1 MDNIYSAYHYSCK
14 TKEDREACQKYAE
27 EAKKYSVDIFNVLYP
42 VGSIYISTTETCPLA
57 ELGIGTWELV
67 AEDRVLQGAGTRG
80 AVGTELA
87 ESLPNITGNSGTMS
101 GTTTGG
107 TSGQNQF
114 GALSIE
120 KGASSNGA
128 THSAASG
135 NIPYAVTLNASNSS
149 STYQDNAP
157 VQPDAYLV
165 NIFRRVE

>member
-87 ESLPNITGNSGTMS
+87 ESLPNIKGTVGAYTAGTPSGAFYTEGS
-101 GTTTGG
+101 SSKGSAQDGTD
-107 TSGQNQF
+107 
-114 GALSIE
+114 SIS
-120 KGASSNGA
+120 KMDASR
-128 THSAASG
+128 
-135 NIPYAVTLNASNSS
+135 YS
-149 STYQDNAP
+149 STYQDDAP

>member
-27 EAKKYSVDIFNVLYP
+27 EAKKYSVDVFNVLYP

-80 AVGTELA
+80 TVGTELA
-87 ESLPNITGNSGTMS
+87 ESLPNITGSVDSTGGGAGFANTSGALLSGT
-101 GTTTGG
+101 GTFKA
-107 TSGQNQF
+107 N
-114 GALSIE
+114 
-120 KGASSNGA
+120 ASS
-128 THSAASG
+128 SG
-135 NIPYAVTLNASNSS
+135 SYGGITFTLNMNASNSS
-149 STYQDNAP
+149 STYQDGAP